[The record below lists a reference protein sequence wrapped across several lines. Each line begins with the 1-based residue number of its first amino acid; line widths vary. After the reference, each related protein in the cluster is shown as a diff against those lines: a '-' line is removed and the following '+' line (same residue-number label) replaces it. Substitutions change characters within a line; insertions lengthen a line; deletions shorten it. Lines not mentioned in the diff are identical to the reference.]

1 MADVISVVTG
11 AGSGIGAATARL
23 LAARG
28 DHVVCVDRDE
38 AATRDTATDVGGL
51 PVTADVTDPAAVEAA
66 VEATVRAF
74 GRVDA
79 VACCAG
85 VEVNEAA
92 QRLDP
97 RVFDRVLAVNVTGSF
112 LVAAAAARRMI
123 AQGDGGRV
131 VLVGSANSV
140 VALPGQ
146 AAYAV
151 SKGGVLMLGRA
162 LAVDWAPHGITVNV
176 VGPGVTDTPMSAGSL
191 GDPERRALLLD
202 GVPLGRP
209 ARPAEIA
216 EVIAFLASPAA
227 SYVTGAFLPV
237 DGGWLA
243 RG

>member
-1 MADVISVVTG
+1 MISLVTG
-11 AGSGIGAATARL
+11 AGSGIGAATAQV

-28 DHVVCVDRDE
+28 DRVVCVDRDE
-38 AATRDTATDVGGL
+38 AAARETATGVGGL

-123 AQGDGGRV
+123 AQGGGRV

-162 LAVDWAPHGITVNV
+162 LAVDWAPYGITVNV

-191 GDPERRALLLD
+191 GDPERRARLLD

>member
-1 MADVISVVTG
+1 VTGLVTG
-11 AGSGIGAATARL
+11 AGSGIGAATARV

-28 DHVVCVDRDE
+28 DRVVCVDRDE
-38 AATRDTATDVGGL
+38 AAARETATAVDGL
-51 PVTADVTDPAAVEAA
+51 PVAADVTDPAAVEAA
-66 VEATVRAF
+66 VAAAVEAF
-74 GRVDA
+74 GRLDA

-85 VEVNEAA
+85 VEVNGAA
-92 QRLDP
+92 EHLDA
-97 RVFDRVLAVNVTGSF
+97 RAMERVLAVNVTGSF
-112 LVAAAAARRMI
+112 LVAAAAARHMI
-123 AQGDGGRV
+123 ARGEGGRV
-131 VLVGSANSV
+131 VLVGSANSM

-146 AAYAV
+146 AAYAA

-162 LAVDWAPHGITVNV
+162 LAVDWAPHDITVNV

-191 GDPERRALLLD
+191 GDPERRARLLD